1 MPRTLFISDLHLSP
15 ERPQALARFEAFL
28 RDTAAGASALYVLGD
43 LLEAWTGDDE
53 LEAADG
59 DPVAR
64 AVAGA
69 LSSLARSGTAVR
81 LMHGNR
87 DFLMRTAFVQA
98 CGGRLVADPS
108 VVPLEGDA
116 VLLMHGDTLC
126 TDDLDYQA
134 WRTVSRSEGWQQVFL
149 ARPLAERRDIMRRLR
164 ERSRESI
171 REKPAEVM
179 DVNAGAVEDAFRRHR
194 VQRMIHG
201 HTHRPA
207 RHELVVDGRACERW
221 VLPDWYGENG
231 GWLEASG
238 GRFELLRF

>member
-1 MPRTLFISDLHLSP
+1 MPRTLFVSDLHLSA
-15 ERPQALARFEAFL
+15 ERPEALARFEAFA
-28 RDTAAGASALYVLGD
+28 RDDARGAAALYVLGD
-43 LLEAWTGDDE
+43 LFEAWTGDDE
-53 LEAADG
+53 LSAPDG

-69 LSSLARSGTAVR
+69 LSALVAAGTAVR

-87 DFLMRTAFVQA
+87 DFLMRAAFAGA
-98 CGGRLVADPS
+98 CGGRLLADPS

-116 VLLMHGDTLC
+116 ALLLHGDTLC
-126 TDDLDYQA
+126 TDDVDYQA

-149 ARPLAERRDIMRRLR
+149 ARPLAERREIMRRLR

-179 DVNAGAVEDAFRRHR
+179 DVNAQAVEEAFRRHHVR
-194 VQRMIHG
+194 RMIHG

-207 RHELVVDGRACERW
+207 RHEHVVDGNACERW